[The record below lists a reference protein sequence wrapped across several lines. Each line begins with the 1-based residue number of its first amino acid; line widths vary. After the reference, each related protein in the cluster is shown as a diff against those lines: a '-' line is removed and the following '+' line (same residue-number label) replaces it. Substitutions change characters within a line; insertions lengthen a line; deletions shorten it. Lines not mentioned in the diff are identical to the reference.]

1 MANEYIKELA
11 KEAPFTPTKEFYD
24 MLFAEVGGGSPDE
37 VAAVASV
44 YMNLSRQLGYEKAMK
59 RSSAFNKKSPQYQKA
74 STGNMNGF
82 EKLIYNRNKSII
94 DNLATS
100 PDKVLPY
107 DHHEN
112 INAFGE
118 PSWASSMKAY
128 KDIGRQRFYR
138 SK

>member
-1 MANEYIKELA
+1 MGNKYTKPLTETT
-11 KEAPFTPTKEFYD
+11 PFTPTKEFND

-44 YMNLSRQLGYEKAMK
+44 YMNLVNKLGYEKAMK
-59 RSSAFNKKSPQYQKA
+59 RSAAYNKKSPQYQKA
-74 STGNMNGF
+74 STGDMNGF
-82 EKLIYNRNKSII
+82 EKIIYMRNQGII
-94 DNLATS
+94 NNLS
-100 PDKVLPY
+100 KNPEQILPY

-118 PSWASSMKAY
+118 PSWASSMKEY

-138 SK
+138 SE